1 VFFNLGPFEIGV
13 IIVVA
18 LIVFGP
24 DRLPQLAKDAA
35 RMLRT
40 LRDLTQNAR
49 TQLQDELG
57 PEFGNIDIRSFN
69 PRTALQRAIFD
80 DDDAA
85 PERGNGY
92 HPPEPAEEKP
102 VTPQIRPLG
111 RDESAPYDAD
121 AT

>member
-1 VFFNLGPFEIGV
+1 MFFNLGPFEIGV
-13 IIVVA
+13 IIIVA

-40 LRDLTQNAR
+40 LRDLTNNAR

-69 PRTALQRAIFD
+69 PRTALQRALFD
-80 DDDAA
+80 DDDPA
-85 PERGNGY
+85 PARGTNGY
-92 HPPEPAEEKP
+92 HAPAPAREPEPPAP
-102 VTPQIRPLG
+102 RPLG